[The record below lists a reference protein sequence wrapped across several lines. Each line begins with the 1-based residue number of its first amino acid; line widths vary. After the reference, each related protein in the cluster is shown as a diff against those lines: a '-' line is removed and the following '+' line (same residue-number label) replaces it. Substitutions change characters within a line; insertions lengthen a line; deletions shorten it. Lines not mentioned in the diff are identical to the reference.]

1 MDDCI
6 SRKAASRQYCHE
18 SGGCKPEECPMIYQ
32 WDGAEDCSYVRFLKE
47 LPSIEQTTRKMHF
60 VDQQDAM
67 DAISIYGY
75 NIKHLE
81 AIAKILW
88 KEGLSPERVLEALTD
103 IDRIIEIVRD
113 EFEEELKKSLNNESF
128 N

>member
-1 MDDCI
+1 MNDSI
-6 SRKAASRQYCHE
+6 SRKEAIRQYCHE
-18 SGGCKPEECPMIYQ
+18 SCGCKPEECPMTYE

-81 AIAKILW
+81 AIAKILR

-103 IDRIIEIVRD
+103 IDRIVEIVRD